1 MALAELETVQGRLD
15 EAAGHLERVV
25 GGDRGTRSPGWYG
38 PHEQRAHLLVEQGRP
53 AEAVREVTA
62 GLDSL
67 ERMGMAPE
75 SGEIRWLTVRG
86 LQAATELAEHARFE
100 RDEAASAE
108 AALLVARLIAHFDA
122 HLAAVRRLAGRLGP
136 HAECDALLVAAERS
150 RFDGRPDPD
159 RWKSAADAF
168 ARMEHSW
175 DEVEARWRQAEAL
188 LLAGRPRSEA
198 GGPLR
203 AAYRRA
209 RELGA
214 TPTMTRIEELAR
226 RARIEL
232 DVGPAAEQAVTGSP
246 GATVGIESL
255 TRREREVL
263 ALLAEGR
270 TNREIAR
277 RLFISHKTASVHVT
291 NIKEKL
297 QVATRVEA
305 AGVAIR
311 LGIGSSPASDSPDRS

>member
-1 MALAELETVQGRLD
+1 
-15 EAAGHLERVV
+15 
-25 GGDRGTRSPGWYG
+25 
-38 PHEQRAHLLVEQGRP
+38 
-53 AEAVREVTA
+53 
-62 GLDSL
+62 
-67 ERMGMAPE
+67 MAPE

-86 LQAATELAEHARFE
+86 LQAATQLAERARIE

-108 AALLVARLIAHFDA
+108 AASLVSRLTARFEA

-150 RFDGRPDPD
+150 RFDAMPNPDL
-159 RWKSAADAF
+159 WQSAADAF
-168 ARMEHSW
+168 ARMEHPW
-175 DEVEARWRQAEAL
+175 DEIEARWRQAEAL
-188 LLAGRPRSEA
+188 LLAGRPRSVA
-198 GGPLR
+198 AGPLR
-203 AAYRRA
+203 AAYRGA

-214 TPTMTRIEELAR
+214 TPTAARIEELAR
-226 RARIEL
+226 RARIDL
-232 DVGPAAEQAVTGSP
+232 DVAPPAERAATGARAP
-246 GATVGIESL
+246 GARVGIESL

-311 LGIGSSPASDSPDRS
+311 LGMGSSPPSDSPDRP